1 MDRQLKLSASGRTEC
16 LVNPSVKETRA
27 ERFTVAEGELLK
39 WAGVDP
45 AVKSV

>member
-16 LVNPSVKETRA
+16 LVNRSAQEARA
-27 ERFTVAEGELLK
+27 EVVEGELLK